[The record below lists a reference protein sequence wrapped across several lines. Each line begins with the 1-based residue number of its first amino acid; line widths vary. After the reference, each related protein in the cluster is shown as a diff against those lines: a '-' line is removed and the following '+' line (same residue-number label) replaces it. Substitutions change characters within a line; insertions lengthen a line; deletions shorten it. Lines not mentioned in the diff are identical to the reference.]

1 MKKTI
6 LCMLI
11 AVMLVLSSMSVF
23 AYDLAS
29 LDQYLYTAS
38 NEIGSVNAKNSSPN
52 IDANISSGEGWSDAV
67 AIDYT
72 NMPTYWASS
81 SRCIITA
88 NLYFAWDNNGV
99 YVAAD
104 ITDPTMVLSTAE
116 DEPNDAGMNEY
127 GYNGDVFIFGIDPL
141 AACFNSGMVSSGDRT
156 AWYCM
161 SMFEG
166 GAVKVFRTNAND
178 GEVTDS
184 VNVKGTK
191 TSKGWAVECM
201 IPWDVVIE
209 DTFVASLGDVNVTKE
224 EITTAGAI
232 SNVGII
238 YMDRAVLSP
247 DVEVFKGSADE
258 TAEGEVFTLSRN
270 ISVPLVHADGQ
281 SWQTGGES
289 LRSYGLKLAIA
300 DASGFAPET
309 EAPVVDTEPVEED
322 TEEIVEDDTE
332 EIVEDDTEDVAEE
345 EEESKSP
352 IRGND
357 DDEDEGGSI
366 LVPVI
371 IAIVAVVVV
380 AAGVVVAVIIIK
392 KKKQA

>member
-38 NEIGSVNAKNSSPN
+38 NEIGSVNAKNNTPT
-52 IDANISSGEGWSDAV
+52 IDANISAGEGWSDAV

-81 SRCIITA
+81 SRCIMSA
-88 NLYFAWDNNGV
+88 NLYFAWNTNGV

-104 ITDPTMVLSTAE
+104 ITDPTMVLSTGE
-116 DEPNDAGMNEY
+116 DEPNDSGLNEY

-141 AACFNSGMVSSGDRT
+141 AACFDSGMVSSGDRT

-166 GAVKVFRTNAND
+166 GALKVFRTNAND

-184 VNVKGTK
+184 VTAKGAK
-191 TSKGWAVECM
+191 TSKGWALECM
-201 IPWDVVIE
+201 IPWDVIIE
-209 DTFVASLGDVNVTKE
+209 DTFVASMGDVDLTVD

-238 YMDRAVLSP
+238 YMDRAVLTP
-247 DVEVFKGSADE
+247 DVEVFKGSTDE
-258 TAEGEVFTLSRN
+258 TAEGDVFTLSRN

-281 SWQTGGES
+281 GWQTGGES
-289 LRSYGLKLAIA
+289 LRSYGLKFAIA
-300 DASGFAPET
+300 DATGYAPET
-309 EAPVVDTEPVEED
+309 EAPVVDTEPVIED
-322 TEEIVEDDTE
+322 TDPVEDETDDVTEDEPKDTE
-332 EIVEDDTEDVAEE
+332 KEE
-345 EEESKSP
+345 KESNSP

-357 DDEDEGGSI
+357 EDKDDDNSM
-366 LVPVI
+366 LVPI
-371 IAIVAVVVV
+371 IIGVVAAVVVAAAVVVV
-380 AAGVVVAVIIIK
+380 IIILK
-392 KKKQA
+392 KKKA